1 MGNEIVTTWGEIVC
15 KAVYNIMMHS
25 HSIKKVDFRLVASST
40 KQDTGSDG
48 RSKTEVGIIVEKLI
62 NQKGHR
68 IGLESV

>member
-1 MGNEIVTTWGEIVC
+1 MGNEIVTTWGGIAC
-15 KAVYNIMMHS
+15 KDVYNFMIHN
-25 HSIKKVDFRLVASST
+25 HSIKKVDFRLVARST

-48 RSKTEVGIIVEKLI
+48 GSKTEAGITVEKLI